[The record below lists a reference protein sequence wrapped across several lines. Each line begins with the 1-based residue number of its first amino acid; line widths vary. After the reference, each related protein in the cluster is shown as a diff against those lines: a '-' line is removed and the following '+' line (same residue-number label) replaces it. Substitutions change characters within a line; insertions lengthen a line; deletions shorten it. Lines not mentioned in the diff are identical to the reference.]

1 LKTVVVVGTEL
12 FPIPPIRGGAAE
24 LSVAEVSPHLKSWR
38 PVIISRYDKD
48 LPLHEVKGPVEYF
61 RVPLEGW
68 RKWLYGRYRQY
79 FPFFERQIAKIIAK
93 VQPDLV
99 HVHNRPLLALALR
112 NRFQVQLPIILHM
125 HNPYSS
131 LGKRERPPADTPIP
145 VEGFLAISHFVM
157 NRERDRLA
165 KAAASHHVVYYGV
178 NAEAFVSRWDHEDQ
192 ARSLR
197 RGYRL
202 AQEPTVL
209 FAGKL
214 RESKGVHILVEA
226 MERVWQVRPEAVLVL
241 VGGTEFGKGRT
252 GRVTEF
258 LRQLQARL
266 ANPPGRVVFTGFIPP
281 ARMPQAYLLGD
292 IFVGPSQFEEG
303 LGMVF
308 LEASASGLPIISTQ
322 QGGIPEVVQDG
333 LTGLLLQR
341 KDDSRELAAKILHL
355 LDNPDLGQRLGR
367 QGRQWV
373 QENFTWEKSA
383 RALEQVYDEV
393 LSLSGGRNK

>member
-24 LSVAEVSPHLKSWR
+24 LSVAEVSPLLKSWR
-38 PVIISRYDKD
+38 PIIISRGDED
-48 LPLHEVKGPVEYF
+48 LPPHEVKGPVEYF
-61 RVPLEGW
+61 RIPLEGW

-79 FPFFERQIAKIIAK
+79 FPFFESQVAKIIAK
-93 VQPDLV
+93 VQPDLI
-99 HVHNRPLLALALR
+99 HVHNRPLLALSLR
-112 NRFQVQLPIILHM
+112 HRFGVQLPIILHM
-125 HNPYSS
+125 HNPYNS

-165 KAAASHHVVYYGV
+165 RAAASHHVVYYGV
-178 NAEAFVSRWDHEDQ
+178 NAEAFVSRWDHEEQ
-192 ARSLR
+192 VRSR
-197 RGYRL
+197 RRDYGLTR
-202 AQEPTVL
+202 EPTVL

-214 RESKGVHILVEA
+214 RESKGVHILVAA
-226 MERVWQVRPEAVLVL
+226 MERVWQLRPETVLVL

-266 ANPPGRVVFTGFIPP
+266 ASPLGRVVFTGFIPP
-281 ARMPQAYLLGD
+281 SQMPRAYLLGD

-308 LEASASGLPIISTQ
+308 LEAAASGLPIISTR
-322 QGGIPEVVQDG
+322 QGGIPEVVRDG
-333 LTGLLLQR
+333 VTGLLLQR
-341 KDDSRELAAKILHL
+341 KDDSQELADQIIHL
-355 LDNPDLGQRLGR
+355 LDNPDLGQQMGR

-393 LSLSGGRNK
+393 LSLSRQRHR